1 MAALRA
7 LLALACAWGPA
18 AAVVHIPRRSPR
30 YLFATF
36 PTVPEVGYSLLPHS
50 AWNPLVID
58 GLVQPEAL
66 AVDADE
72 QRLFVADTM
81 AKAVFGY
88 KFRILPSGRLV
99 VDGPRRVLSE
109 RVIVRGLL
117 VDASGGVFM
126 AGQQEPDPALV
137 PPGSIIE
144 PTEAIFTLSAGS
156 IDHIF
161 ATGLPMDPAQLWLR
175 RNTGPVGTSSSPQLY
190 SASCIAGDAVT
201 LFWGNAARP
210 GAATGA
216 VASGGTSVPTLQPE
230 ETVRALADNIERV
243 TALALT
249 PTYVF
254 YAGDGNVYGVSR
266 HKASGTC
273 GQNGELCPAVLV
285 QDGEEIKPTA
295 MLWDGD
301 GTIYLADA
309 SLGAVLSFSAGSL
322 SPHVMS
328 KVADASG
335 VWGLA
340 YYMPT
345 SRASLRSLGAVAS
358 LLAAASTIRASVL

>member
-1 MAALRA
+1 
-7 LLALACAWGPA
+7 
-18 AAVVHIPRRSPR
+18 
-30 YLFATF
+30 
-36 PTVPEVGYSLLPHS
+36 
-50 AWNPLVID
+50 
-58 GLVQPEAL
+58 
-66 AVDADE
+66 
-72 QRLFVADTM
+72 
-81 AKAVFGY
+81 
-88 KFRILPSGRLV
+88 
-99 VDGPRRVLSE
+99 
-109 RVIVRGLL
+109 
-117 VDASGGVFM
+117 
-126 AGQQEPDPALV
+126 
-137 PPGSIIE
+137 
-144 PTEAIFTLSAGS
+144 
-156 IDHIF
+156 
-161 ATGLPMDPAQLWLR
+161 
-175 RNTGPVGTSSSPQLY
+175 
-190 SASCIAGDAVT
+190 
-201 LFWGNAARP
+201 
-210 GAATGA
+210 
-216 VASGGTSVPTLQPE
+216 
-230 ETVRALADNIERV
+230 VRALADNIERV

-273 GQNGELCPAVLV
+273 GQNRELCPAVLV